1 MKCIRRILPF
11 SSYSCNRKAKKFIPV
26 IPFHLNFYD
35 IFLKCTFIE
44 NYQYYLVIFNNSLS
58 LLRIHLSFSAKSVKM
73 EQEEEEA
80 ERERNSVDSR
90 LIASLKKIVP
100 SEGKMT
106 SQKRRRTTR
115 RFYSFPR
122 KPERR
127 RLSDE
132 SKHTWQGALNR
143 GSAQMCFY
151 QQVPILRRR
160 NRQADRSV
168 LFPSTL
174 LHLCAFRR
182 HRRKLKNV
190 IRPVRV
196 ER

>member
-1 MKCIRRILPF
+1 MLFSTILYLFFKIGSIHRFPQT
-11 SSYSCNRKAKKFIPV
+11 
-26 IPFHLNFYD
+26 
-35 IFLKCTFIE
+35 LK
-44 NYQYYLVIFNNSLS
+44 
-58 LLRIHLSFSAKSVKM
+58 SAKM
-73 EQEEEEA
+73 EQEEEEEA

-100 SEGKMT
+100 SERKMT

-168 LFPSTL
+168 LFPST
-174 LHLCAFRR
+174 HPSPPLCVSPAQAKIEKCHSPFG
-182 HRRKLKNV
+182 
-190 IRPVRV
+190 
-196 ER
+196 